1 MIQKEILHIL
11 TNKVCNKIRHGVEDS
26 KFCIII
32 DKTCDESKREQMTIV
47 LRYVDDG
54 RFIRECF
61 FDFVHVK
68 DTAIMTLKKD
78 MMLSRHCLDIQ
89 SICGQR
95 YDVVCNMQGEW
106 NCLQTLFLND
116 CPYTYYVHY
125 LVHRLRLSLV
135 ATSKEVIPIHNFF
148 LLNFHC

>member
-1 MIQKEILHIL
+1 MRNEIHHDVR
-11 TNKVCNKIRHGVEDS
+11 NS

-32 DKTCDESKREQMTIV
+32 DETHNESKREQMTIV
-47 LRYVDDG
+47 LRYVDNG
-54 RFIRECF
+54 GFIRECF

-68 DTAIMTLKKD
+68 DTTIMTLKKD
-78 MMLSRHCLDIQ
+78 MMLFRHCLDIQ

-116 CPYTYYVHY
+116 CPCAYYVHY
-125 LVHRLRLSLV
+125 LAHRLQL
-135 ATSKEVIPIHNFF
+135 A
-148 LLNFHC
+148 LLLLER